1 MTTYYSNADRGYR
14 LTYIVDEV
22 STSTA
27 KNSSQVRFRLY
38 LTTGSNSYAQY
49 TFGGSVWVNGQ
60 YTFTAPSALGFN
72 SNHLLIDRTIEI
84 EHDSTGSK
92 TVTVSARLNGPGG
105 YAPGTLSISD
115 KKFEL
120 TKIARASSVEST
132 DGYFGDTLAITITR
146 SDASFTHD
154 VTYTFEGLSG
164 TVANGVATSTTLVTQ
179 LGWMSKI
186 PNVKSGNGKIIIA
199 TKSGSTVI
207 GTSETPFT
215 LTVPDT
221 IKPKLTGLTFT
232 DTNTK
237 VPPVVGTN
245 TFVQIVSN
253 PSVTFNGAEGAYGST
268 IETYTAKI
276 LDKDQVVYSN
286 GGTFGILQWFGQ
298 VTVEATVTDSRGQ
311 VSDPFRTTMN
321 VIEYKGVSL
330 DFKVDRGAVN
340 ANQLVVTV
348 TASVSPL
355 LVGGVQKNKMI
366 VSFKTAPA
374 GTETFTI
381 DTSSASTTY
390 TSRYALLAQQFVLS
404 GTFDSGKS
412 FDVYGTLTDAF
423 GVGDSKKVPVLSQ
436 FKALTLM
443 DGGSPTNSGLGIN
456 KKWEKGAVD
465 VVGDI
470 HTTGKYYQNGK
481 PIQSYQTTD
490 DTGKMLKMDNV
501 DLNTITTD
509 TRPIAVHATANTPIP
524 NHPYYYLEVFQH
536 ATGNSYVL
544 QRVTARL
551 ESKGNPVFHRI
562 CESGAWGAWTETITS
577 SSPSQYNS
585 GWVPIGNGFN
595 YKQVGDVVY
604 LRYDFD
610 SNGVKKLVAGNI
622 PVSLTPRAMMF
633 DITGWTVY
641 VDKQIQIQVNDY
653 GTIEWLNPN
662 AYRNNYRG
670 QISWVI

>member
-38 LTTGSNSYAQY
+38 LTTGSNSYALY
-49 TFGGSVWVNGQ
+49 TFGGSVWVDGQ

-84 EHDSTGSK
+84 PHDSNGNK

-105 YAPGTLSISD
+105 YAPGMLSISD

-120 TKIARASSVEST
+120 TKIARASSVKSTDGYFGDTLAITITRSDASFTHDVTYTFEGLSGTVANGVATSTTLVTQLGWMSKIPNVKSGNGKIIIATKSGIPHDSNGNKTVTVSARLNGPGGYAPGMLSISDKKFELTKIARASSVKST

-237 VPPVVGTN
+237 VPPVVGAN

-253 PSVTFNGAEGAYGST
+253 PSVTFNGAVGAYGST

-298 VTVEATVTDSRGQ
+298 ATVEATVTDSRGQ

-366 VSFKTAPA
+366 ISFKTAPT
-374 GTETFTI
+374 GTQTFTI

-443 DGGSPTNSGLGIN
+443 DGGSPTNSGLGVN

-465 VVGDI
+465 AVGDV

-481 PIQSYQTTD
+481 LIQNYQITD
-490 DTGKMLKMDNV
+490 DTGKTIKMDNV

-509 TRPIAVHATANTPIP
+509 TSHD
-524 NHPYYYLEVFQH
+524 
-536 ATGNSYVL
+536 
-544 QRVTARL
+544 
-551 ESKGNPVFHRI
+551 
-562 CESGAWGAWTETITS
+562 W
-577 SSPSQYNS
+577 
-585 GWVPIGNGFN
+585 
-595 YKQVGDVVY
+595 
-604 LRYDFD
+604 
-610 SNGVKKLVAGNI
+610 
-622 PVSLTPRAMMF
+622 
-633 DITGWTVY
+633 
-641 VDKQIQIQVNDY
+641 
-653 GTIEWLNPN
+653 
-662 AYRNNYRG
+662 
-670 QISWVI
+670 